1 MLIGVL
7 GGGQLG
13 RMLAL
18 AGLPLGLR
26 FRFLDPAMDSPARDC
41 GELIVGPFDDPA
53 TLDRFT
59 QGLDAATLEFENV
72 PVSTLEAVS
81 RRVPVAP
88 GPTALATGQDRLSEK
103 LTFQKLG
110 IPVPKYAP
118 AGTLG
123 ELHAAVEH
131 VGRPC
136 VVKTRR
142 LGYDG
147 KGQAVLRADAS
158 HADAQHVWADLT
170 GGRSDTDPAT
180 PGLIV
185 EEFVPFDREV
195 SMLAV
200 RGRDGSTAF
209 YPLVQNVHGGG
220 ILRTSVAPAP
230 NAATLDAL
238 AKGHAAALLDE
249 LGYVGVLAVEFFA
262 VGDRLLANEL
272 APRVHNSGHWTIEGS
287 VCSQFENHVRAVA
300 GLPLGDTAMA
310 APAVGMA
317 NIIGRTP
324 GLAALL
330 AAPGVRP
337 HLYGKHPRH
346 GRKLG
351 HATLL
356 TQSHAD
362 LAPRLAALLTL
373 IESA

>member
-26 FRFLDPAMDSPARDC
+26 FRFLDPAADAPARDC
-41 GELIVGPFDDPA
+41 GEHIIGPYDDPSA
-53 TLDRFT
+53 LDCFAR
-59 QGLDAATLEFENV
+59 GLAAATLEFENV
-72 PVSTLEAVS
+72 PVSTLEAVAC
-81 RRVPVAP
+81 RVPVAP
-88 GPTALATGQDRLSEK
+88 GPLALATGQDRLREK
-103 LTFQKLG
+103 LAFRKLG
-110 IPVPKYAP
+110 IPTPRYAP

-123 ELHAAVEH
+123 EFHAAVEH
-131 VGRPC
+131 VGVPC

-147 KGQAVLRADAS
+147 KGQAVLRPGATREDADRAW
-158 HADAQHVWADLT
+158 DELT
-170 GGRSDTDPAT
+170 AGRSEADPAS
-180 PGLIV
+180 PGVIV
-185 EEFVPFDREV
+185 EELVPFEREV

-209 YPLVQNVHGGG
+209 YPLVQNEHGGG
-220 ILRTSVAPAP
+220 ILRASVAPAP
-230 NAATLDAL
+230 DAARLETQARR
-238 AKGHAAALLDE
+238 HAGALLNE

-287 VCSQFENHVRAVA
+287 ACSQFENHVRAVA
-300 GLPLGDTAMA
+300 GLPLGGTEMA
-310 APAVGMA
+310 APAVGMV
-317 NIIGRTP
+317 NIIGRSP
-324 GLAALL
+324 SLEALL
-330 AAPGVRP
+330 GTPGVRP
-337 HLYGKHPRH
+337 HLYGKRPRP

-356 TQSHAD
+356 APSHAD
-362 LAPRLAALLTL
+362 LAPRLAALRALV
-373 IESA
+373 ESA